1 LWFAWVIKGMKLT
14 LQIALGVFLGT
25 LSSQLIIDT
34 WRSNQ
39 TNIAKQKEE
48 RVRAEQE
55 KVRQE
60 QGERIRALLLQ
71 NNKHLS
77 Q

>member
-1 LWFAWVIKGMKLT
+1 MKLT

>member
-1 LWFAWVIKGMKLT
+1 MKLT
-14 LQIALGVFLGT
+14 LQIALGVFWGT

>member
-1 LWFAWVIKGMKLT
+1 MKLT
-14 LQIALGVFLGT
+14 LQIAIGVFLGT

-60 QGERIRALLLQ
+60 QGAYSSFVTTKQ
-71 NNKHLS
+71 
-77 Q
+77 

>member
-1 LWFAWVIKGMKLT
+1 MKLT
-14 LQIALGVFLGT
+14 LQIALCVFLGT